1 MKIIKDNIDIF
12 SEFIFHNFNNS
23 IFDAIFPSELKNAD
37 VIPVF
42 KKKDRNNVED
52 YRPVSILPNLSKIY
66 ERCLHDQ
73 MHKYFNHILSKWQ
86 CGFRKGFS
94 TQHCLLVMTEKWRK
108 CLDKGG
114 IRGAILTDLLK
125 AFDCIL
131 HDLLIAKLAAYGFD
145 YQSLRIME
153 SFLSNRQQRTKI
165 NNAFSRYSEI
175 KYGVP
180 QGSILGPLLF
190 NVYICDIFFD
200 IIECDIASYADD
212 NTPYNFDFSLD
223 NVISNLEKFTNSLLN
238 WFREN
243 HMKANAD
250 KCHLLVSSNE
260 SCTAKIEDFSI
271 NNSTEEK
278 FDSNL
283 SFENHVTSLCKKA
296 SQKLHALARISH
308 YMDLNKRRNLM
319 KAFITSQFSYCP
331 LIWMFHS
338 RSLNNKIN
346 RIHERALRLVYQINL
361 SFFDLLDLDNSV
373 TVHQKNLQV
382 LVTEIYKV
390 KNGIAPDIMNDIF
403 ELQNPSYN
411 LRSSC
416 NQFRRENVNTVHY
429 GIQSVRYLGL
439 KIWEL
444 VPNDIKYSN
453 SSSKFKKLI
462 KSWKPEACPSRLCKT
477 YIAQVGF
484 I

>member
-1 MKIIKDNIDIF
+1 M
-12 SEFIFHNFNNS
+12 
-23 IFDAIFPSELKNAD
+23 
-37 VIPVF
+37 
-42 KKKDRNNVED
+42 
-52 YRPVSILPNLSKIY
+52 Y
-66 ERCLHDQ
+66 
-73 MHKYFNHILSKWQ
+73 KYFNHILSKWQ

-114 IRGAILTDLLK
+114 ISGAILTDLSK

-131 HDLLIAKLAAYGFD
+131 HNLLIAKLAAYGFD
-145 YQSLRIME
+145 YQSLRIMK
-153 SFLSNRQQRTKI
+153 SFLSNRQQRTNI
-165 NNAFSRYSEI
+165 NYAFSRYSEI
-175 KYGVP
+175 IYGVP

-190 NVYICDIFFD
+190 NVCDIFFD

-223 NVISNLEKFTNSLLN
+223 NVISNLEKSTNSLLN

-271 NNSTEEK
+271 KNSTEEKLLGVK

-283 SFENHVTSLCKKA
+283 SFENHVTSLCKKT

-319 KAFITSQFSYCP
+319 KAFITSQFSHCP

-346 RIHERALRLVYQINL
+346 RIHERALRLVYQNNL
-361 SFFDLLDLDNSV
+361 SFSELLDLDNSV
-373 TVHQKNLQV
+373 AVHQKNLQV
-382 LVTEIYKV
+382 FVTEIYKV

-416 NQFRRENVNTVHY
+416 NQFRRENVQTVHY
-429 GIQSVRYLGL
+429 GIQSVRYLGP

-453 SSSKFKKLI
+453 SLSKFKKLI
-462 KSWKPEACPSRLCKT
+462 KSWKPEACPCRLCKT